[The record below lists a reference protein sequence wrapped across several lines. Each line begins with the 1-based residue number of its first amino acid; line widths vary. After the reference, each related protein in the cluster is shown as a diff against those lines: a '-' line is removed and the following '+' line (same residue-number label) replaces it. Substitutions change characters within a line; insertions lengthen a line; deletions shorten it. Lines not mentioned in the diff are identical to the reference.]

1 MNKSIK
7 ILIVEDEP
15 LIAEDI
21 SGFLFAEGFTH
32 ITVVYDPQSAI
43 EELEKDNADILLLDV
58 NLNAELSG
66 IDLAKNVNNDYH
78 LPFVYI
84 TSYSDTP
91 TIREVKATHPV
102 GYILKPFKGKE
113 IAAIL
118 EIGYELFYTFIGK
131 PDDLDMTRLKRITEQ
146 EMTQRELDVLL
157 KVAEG
162 KTNQAI
168 ADELFISLHTIKSH
182 LKNIFI
188 KLDVAS
194 RAEAIVL
201 LNKIKITP

>member
-1 MNKSIK
+1 MNRNIK

-21 SGFLFAEGFTH
+21 SGFLKEEGFSH
-32 ITVVYDPQSAI
+32 ISVVYDVESALR
-43 EELEKDNADILLLDV
+43 ELEQDNADFVLLDI
-58 NLNAELSG
+58 NLGGGLTGVDIAQKINS
-66 IDLAKNVNNDYH
+66 DYH
-78 LPFVYI
+78 LPFIYI
-84 TSYSDTP
+84 TSYADSA

-131 PDDLDMTRLKRITEQ
+131 PADLDMNRLKKISNQ
-146 EMTQRELDVLL
+146 EMTQREQDVLL
-157 KVAEG
+157 KIAEG
-162 KTNQAI
+162 KTNQTI
-168 ADELFISLHTIKSH
+168 ADELFLSLHTVKSH

-194 RAEAIVL
+194 RAETIVL

>member
-1 MNKSIK
+1 MV
-7 ILIVEDEP
+7 VEDEP

-21 SGFLFAEGFTH
+21 SGFLLAEGFMHVTA
-32 ITVVYDPQSAI
+32 VYDAKAALQ
-43 EELEKDNADILLLDV
+43 ELEKEKTDFLLLDV
-58 NLNAELSG
+58 NLGSG
-66 IDLAKNVNNDYH
+66 MTGIHLAKKINSDYH
-78 LPFVYI
+78 LPFIYI
-84 TSYSDTP
+84 TSYADTQ
-91 TIREVKATHPV
+91 TILEVKNTHPV

-131 PDDLDMTRLKRITEQ
+131 PGELDMNRLKKITAQ
-146 EMTQRELDVLL
+146 EMTQREIDVLA
-157 KVAEG
+157 KIAEG
-162 KTNQAI
+162 KTNQSI
-168 ADELFISLHTIKSH
+168 ADELFLSLHTIKSH

-188 KLDVAS
+188 KLEVAS

>member
-1 MNKSIK
+1 MNKDIR
-7 ILIVEDEP
+7 ILVVEDEP

-21 SGFLFAEGFTH
+21 CGFLAKSGFRH
-32 ITVVYDPQSAI
+32 VVAAYDSAAALH
-43 EELEKDNADILLLDV
+43 ELEQDKTDFVLLDV
-58 NLNAELSG
+58 NLSGDLTG
-66 IDLAKNVNNDYH
+66 IDIAKKINSEYH
-78 LPFVYI
+78 LPFIYI
-84 TSYSDTP
+84 TSYADTS
-91 TIREVKATHPV
+91 TIQQVKATHPV

-118 EIGYELFYTFIGK
+118 EIGYELFYTYIGK
-131 PDDLDMTRLKRITEQ
+131 AGELDMNRLKKITMQ
-146 EMTQRELDVLL
+146 DMTQRETDVLT

-162 KTNQAI
+162 KTNQVI
-168 ADELFISLHTIKSH
+168 ADELFLSLHTVKSH

>member
-1 MNKSIK
+1 MNKDTR

-21 SGFLFAEGFTH
+21 SGFLHAEGFTH
-32 ITVVYDPQSAI
+32 ITVVYDGESALK
-43 EELEKDNADILLLDV
+43 ELEKDNADILLLDV
-58 NLNAELSG
+58 NLSSSMSG
-66 IDLAKNVNNDYH
+66 IDLAKKVNADYH
-78 LPFVYI
+78 LPFIYI
-84 TSYSDTP
+84 TSYADTQ
-91 TIREVKATHPV
+91 TIREVKTTHPV

-131 PDDLDMTRLKRITEQ
+131 PGDLDMNRLKKITSQ
-146 EMTQRELDVLL
+146 EMTQRETDVLT

-168 ADELFISLHTIKSH
+168 ADELFLSLHTVKSH

>member
-1 MNKSIK
+1 MNRNTK
-7 ILIVEDEP
+7 ILILEDEP

-21 SGFLFAEGFTH
+21 SGFLKEEGFTH
-32 ITVVYDPQSAI
+32 ISVAYDAGTALQ
-43 EELEKDNADILLLDV
+43 ELEKDNADFVLLDI
-58 NLNAELSG
+58 NLGGALTG
-66 IDLAKNVNNDYH
+66 VDIAKKINSDYH
-78 LPFVYI
+78 LPFIYI
-84 TSYSDTP
+84 TSYADSN
-91 TIREVKATHPV
+91 TIREVKTTHPV

-131 PDDLDMTRLKRITEQ
+131 PADLDISRLKKISNQ
-146 EMTQRELDVLL
+146 EMTQREQDVLL
-157 KVAEG
+157 KIAEG
-162 KTNQAI
+162 KTNQTI
-168 ADELFISLHTIKSH
+168 ADELFLSLHTVKSH

>member
-1 MNKSIK
+1 MNKDTR

-21 SGFLFAEGFTH
+21 SGFLQSEGFTN
-32 ITVVYDPQSAI
+32 ITVVYDGESALK
-43 EELEKDNADILLLDV
+43 ELENDNADFLLLDV
-58 NLNAELSG
+58 NLSSSMSG
-66 IDLAKNVNNDYH
+66 IDLAKKVNADYH
-78 LPFVYI
+78 LPFIYI
-84 TSYSDTP
+84 TSYADTQ
-91 TIREVKATHPV
+91 TIREVKTTHPV

-131 PDDLDMTRLKRITEQ
+131 PGDLDMNRLKKITSQ
-146 EMTQRELDVLL
+146 EMTQRETDVLT

-162 KTNQAI
+162 KTNQTI
-168 ADELFISLHTIKSH
+168 ADELFLSLHTVKSH